1 MENNKGIAPN
11 MKHNYLRSTL
21 AALISSALVL
31 PTAFA
36 DEAPAATDLVGK
48 TYGGIHALH
57 IETDDERL
65 ATSDVNS
72 ALDNGNGFG
81 LELGYRWLPSTEFR
95 LSYSQ
100 FDLNTENSGF
110 NVPDGSTTSVDML
123 YFPTE
128 KNFYVLAGVNN
139 LDIVNSQ
146 TSGNLGAGYRHYFNE
161 RSAIYF
167 ESKANYQFSDR
178 FDDLTAQVG
187 FIYFFGDVAKSQK
200 PVTDPKPQDAD
211 KDGIYDQNDHCP
223 NSPMVDKVDTKG
235 CTVFINDETSIQLL
249 VNFDNDKSVIK
260 AEFVDEIKAMA
271 DFLTANSEA
280 SITIE
285 GHASSPGKN
294 EYNKILSQKRANAIV
309 NTLIN
314 DYNIAAKRLSAVGFG
329 EEQLLNSA
337 NTKAAHAENRRI
349 MAKVKVSKRMPVKRK

>member
-1 MENNKGIAPN
+1 
-11 MKHNYLRSTL
+11 MKQTFIRSAL
-21 AALISSALVL
+21 AVLISSAFVL
-31 PTAFA
+31 PTSFA
-36 DEAPAATDLVGK
+36 ADAPAATDLVGK
-48 TYGGIHALH
+48 TYGGIHALR

-72 ALDNGNGFG
+72 AIDNGNGFG

-100 FDLNTENSGF
+100 FDLNTENDGF
-110 NVPDGSTTSVDML
+110 NVDDGASTSVDML

-128 KNFYVLAGVNN
+128 QNFYVLAGVNN

-167 ESKANYQFSDR
+167 ETKANYQFSDR

-187 FIYFFGDVAKSQK
+187 FVYFFGDSAKTQK
-200 PVTDPKPQDAD
+200 PVSAPKPQDAD

-223 NSPMVDKVDTKG
+223 STPMVDKVDTNG
-235 CTVFINDETSIQLL
+235 CTVFITDETSIQLL
-249 VNFDNDKSVIK
+249 VNFDNDKSEIK

-271 DFLTANSEA
+271 DFLTANSAA

-285 GHASSPGKN
+285 GHASSPGKS
-294 EYNKILSQKRANAIV
+294 EYNKTLSQKRANAIV
-309 NTLIN
+309 NTLVN
-314 DYNIAAKRLSAVGFG
+314 DYHIEESRLTAIGYG
-329 EEQLLNSA
+329 EERLLNAA
-337 NTKAAHAENRRI
+337 NTEAAHAENRRI
-349 MAKVKVSKRMPVKRK
+349 MAKVKVSKRVAVKRK

>member
-1 MENNKGIAPN
+1 MIHNN
-11 MKHNYLRSTL
+11 LRSTL
-21 AALISSALVL
+21 AALISSALIL
-31 PTAFA
+31 PTAYA

-48 TYGGIHALH
+48 TYGGIHALR

-65 ATSDVNS
+65 ATSDPSS

-110 NVPDGSTTSVDML
+110 NVSDGASTSVDML

-146 TSGNLGAGYRHYFNE
+146 TSGNLGAGYRHYLNE

-187 FIYFFGDVAKSQK
+187 FVYFFGDVTK
-200 PVTDPKPQDAD
+200 PVVTNKEPQPQDAD
-211 KDGIYDQNDHCP
+211 KDGVYDQNDSCP
-223 NSPMVDKVDTKG
+223 NSPMIDKVDHRG
-235 CTVFINDETSIQLL
+235 CTVFITDELSIQLL
-249 VNFDNDKSVIK
+249 VNFDNNKSDVKSQYTNEINAM
-260 AEFVDEIKAMA
+260 AEF
-271 DFLTANSEA
+271 LRANPEA

-285 GHASSPGKN
+285 GHASSPGSN
-294 EYNKILSQKRANAIV
+294 EYNKALSQERANAIV
-309 NTLIN
+309 NMLIN
-314 DYNIAAKRLSAVGFG
+314 SYSIEQSRLKAVGFG
-329 EEQLLNSA
+329 EEKLLNLT
-337 NTKAAHAENRRI
+337 NTAAAHTENRRI